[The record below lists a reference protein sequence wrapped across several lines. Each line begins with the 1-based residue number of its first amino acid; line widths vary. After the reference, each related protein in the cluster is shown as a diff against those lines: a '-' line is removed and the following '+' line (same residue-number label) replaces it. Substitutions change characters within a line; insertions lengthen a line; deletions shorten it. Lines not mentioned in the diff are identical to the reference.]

1 MNLRQWTHGVDT
13 DLFSYKAIPG
23 GYDSLKGLQRPLALF
38 VGRVS
43 YEKNIESFLKLKM
56 AGTKIVCGVGP
67 LELSLK
73 KQYPDVTWLGLLARE
88 ELAKV
93 YASADVFVFPS
104 KSETFGLVLLEAMA
118 CGTPVAAY
126 PVDGPLEVLSNVV
139 GISEG
144 GILDADLLSATNQ
157 ALKLPRIEARQ
168 RAVQFSW
175 ENAAKIFENNLVVAA
190 SSKLTI
196 QS

>member
-1 MNLRQWTHGVDT
+1 
-13 DLFSYKAIPG
+13 LFSYQANPCS
-23 GYDSLKGLQRPLALF
+23 YDPLEGLERPLALF

-56 AGTKIVCGVGP
+56 SGTKIVCGVGP

-118 CGTPVAAY
+118 CGTPVAAF
-126 PVDGPLEVLSNVV
+126 PVDGPFEVLCNSQ
-139 GISEG
+139 GAPEG
-144 GILDADLLSATNQ
+144 GILDNDLLSATNQ
-157 ALKLPRIEARQ
+157 ALILPRSEARQ
-168 RAVQFSW
+168 RALKFSW
-175 ENAAKIFENNLVVAA
+175 ENAAKMFENNLVPVAVGLLA
-190 SSKLTI
+190 I
-196 QS
+196 QN